1 MNKANQLV
9 TAALIAVAGAS
20 CSAAAS
26 ATSYQLDPTH
36 TYPSFAVDHFGGV
49 SIWRG
54 KFTKSSGTVTLDL
67 AKKTGTIDVSIDPSS
82 IDTGNAQLD
91 QNLRGTQGFDTKQ
104 FPSAIYKGTQ
114 IRFDGDRP
122 KEVIGA
128 LTLHGVTRPVNLRI
142 ESFKCF
148 MNPYFKREVCG
159 VEASAQFNRADFG
172 IDIGQRLGFNM
183 LTKLQIQAEGIKQ
196 E

>member
-1 MNKANQLV
+1 MSKRNLSIL
-9 TAALIAVAGAS
+9 TGLIAASLSAGAF
-20 CSAAAS
+20 
-26 ATSYQLDPTH
+26 ATTYQLDPTH

-54 KFTKSSGTVTLDL
+54 KFTKSSGSVTLDF
-67 AKKTGTIDVSIDPSS
+67 AKKTGKVKVSIDPAS
-82 IDTGNAQLD
+82 INTGNAQLD
-91 QNLRGTQGFDTKQ
+91 ESLRGKDGFDISKYPNAT
-104 FPSAIYKGTQ
+104 YEGTR
-114 IRFDGDRP
+114 IEFDGDKP
-122 KEVIGA
+122 AAVIGS
-128 LTLHGVTRPVNLRI
+128 LTLHGVTLPVNLKI
-142 ESFKCF
+142 VSFKCV

-159 VEASAQFNRADFG
+159 VEASGRFNRADFG

>member
-1 MNKANQLV
+1 MNKANLLV
-9 TAALIAVAGAS
+9 TAGLAAAAAW
-20 CSAAAS
+20 CSAPALAS
-26 ATSYQLDPTH
+26 TYQLDPTH

-67 AKKTGTIDVSIDPSS
+67 AKKTGTVEVSIDAAS
-82 IDTGNAQLD
+82 IDTGNAQLNH
-91 QNLRGTQGFDTKQ
+91 NLQGKDGFDTTQ
-104 FPSAIYKGTQ
+104 FPKVTYKGTQ

-122 KEVIGA
+122 DRVIGT
-128 LTLHGVTRPVNLRI
+128 LTLHGVTRPVNLKI
-142 ESFKCF
+142 ESFKCII
-148 MNPYFKREVCG
+148 NPYFKREVCG
-159 VEASAQFNRADFG
+159 VEASAQFDRADFG
-172 IDIGQRLGFNM
+172 IDIGQKLGFNM